1 MSTGKRKKKNT
12 RENKGEAGPT
22 AGSSASDWKPGN
34 VVDGIYLDQSLFQ
47 HQLIYKSESGVMQAF
62 LKGATVQ
69 TTRPQKDKTAGPSTE
84 KKTKAV
90 PWVEKYRPKCVDEVA
105 FQEEVVAVLKKSLE
119 GADLPNLL
127 FYGPPG
133 TGKTSTILA
142 AARELYGPELYR
154 QRVLELNASDERG
167 IQVVREKVK
176 NFAQLTVAGTRSDGK
191 PCPPFKIIVLDEAD
205 SMTAPAQAALRRTME
220 KESRT
225 TRFCLI
231 CNYISRIIEPLT
243 SRCSKF
249 RFKPLAN
256 QIQEERL
263 LMICDKEN
271 LKYTKESIAALVKV
285 SEGDLRKAITFL
297 QSAARLNVDREI
309 TERAVIEIA
318 GVVPPKMIDNLLQI
332 CFKGTFE
339 KLEVAVRNMVD
350 EGYAAT
356 QILSQLHES
365 IIEQDLS
372 DKEKSAITEK
382 MAVVSKCLSDGADEY
397 LQMLSLCSVIMQ
409 ETSQNN

>member
-1 MSTGKRKKKNT
+1 
-12 RENKGEAGPT
+12 
-22 AGSSASDWKPGN
+22 
-34 VVDGIYLDQSLFQ
+34 
-47 HQLIYKSESGVMQAF
+47 MQAF
-62 LKGATVQ
+62 LKGAGVGK
-69 TTRPQKDKTAGPSTE
+69 PLKDKGPAGPSAD
-84 KKTKAV
+84 KKPKTV

-176 NFAQLTVAGTRSDGK
+176 TFAQLTVAGTRPDGK
-191 PCPPFKIIVLDEAD
+191 LCPPFKIIILDEAD

-256 QIQEERL
+256 RIQEERL
-263 LMICDKEN
+263 LEICEKEN
-271 LKYTKESIAALVKV
+271 LKYT
-285 SEGDLRKAITFL
+285 
-297 QSAARLNVDREI
+297 RE
-309 TERAVIEIA
+309 
-318 GVVPPKMIDNLLQI
+318 VVPSKMIEGLLQT

-339 KLEVAVRNMVD
+339 RLEVTVRNLVND
-350 EGYAAT
+350 GYAAT

-365 IIEQDLS
+365 IIESDLK
-372 DKEKSAITEK
+372 DKDKSIITEK

-409 ETSQNN
+409 RAAQS

>member
-1 MSTGKRKKKNT
+1 
-12 RENKGEAGPT
+12 
-22 AGSSASDWKPGN
+22 
-34 VVDGIYLDQSLFQ
+34 
-47 HQLIYKSESGVMQAF
+47 MQAF
-62 LKGATVQ
+62 LKGATAPVS
-69 TTRPQKDKTAGPSTE
+69 RAPRDKAAAASSE
-84 KKTKAV
+84 KKAKAV
-90 PWVEKYRPKCVDEVA
+90 PWVEKYRPKCIDEVA

-142 AARELYGPELYR
+142 AAKELYGPQLYR

-167 IQVVREKVK
+167 IQVIREKVK
-176 NFAQLTVAGTRSDGK
+176 NFAQLTVSGTRPDGK
-191 PCPPFKIIVLDEAD
+191 PCPPFKIIILDEAD
-205 SMTAPAQAALRRTME
+205 SMTGPAQAALRRTME

-263 LMICDKEN
+263 LEICEKEK
-271 LKYTKESIAALVKV
+271 LQYTEESIAALVQV

-297 QSAARLNVDREI
+297 QSVARLSGNKEI
-309 TERAVIEIA
+309 TVGAVVEIA
-318 GVVPPKMIDNLLQI
+318 GVVPSPMIHSLLQI
-332 CFKGTFE
+332 CFRGTFE
-339 KLEVAVRNMVD
+339 NLEVVLKNTVD

-356 QILSQLHES
+356 QILNQLLDS
-365 IIEQDLS
+365 IIEQDLP
-372 DKEKSAITEK
+372 DKNKSAITEK

-409 ETSQNN
+409 QASQA

>member
-1 MSTGKRKKKNT
+1 
-12 RENKGEAGPT
+12 
-22 AGSSASDWKPGN
+22 
-34 VVDGIYLDQSLFQ
+34 
-47 HQLIYKSESGVMQAF
+47 MQAF
-62 LKGATVQ
+62 LKGASIQSTK
-69 TTRPQKDKTAGPSTE
+69 PQKDKAAGPSGE
-84 KKTKAV
+84 KKNKPV

-167 IQVVREKVK
+167 IQVIREKVK
-176 NFAQLTVAGTRSDGK
+176 NFAQLTVAGTRTDGK
-191 PCPPFKIIVLDEAD
+191 PCPPFKIIILDEAD
-205 SMTAPAQAALRRTME
+205 SMTNAAQAALRRTME

-231 CNYISRIIEPLT
+231 CNYVSRIIEPLT

-249 RFKPLAN
+249 RFKPLDD

-263 LMICDKEN
+263 VEICEKEN
-271 LKYTKESIAALVKV
+271 LKYTKEAIAALVKV

-297 QSAARLNVDREI
+297 QSTARLNGEKDI
-309 TERAVIEIA
+309 TESIVIEIA
-318 GVVPPKMIDNLLQI
+318 GVVPTKMLNNLLQI
-332 CFKGTFE
+332 CYSSTFD
-339 KLEVAVRNMVD
+339 KLEIAVKNMID

-356 QILSQLHES
+356 QIISQLHDM
-365 IIEQDLS
+365 IIEESLS
-372 DKEKSAITEK
+372 DRQKSAITEK
-382 MAVVSKCLSDGADEY
+382 MAEVDKCLADGADEY
-397 LQMLSLCSVIMQ
+397 LQMMSLCSVIMQ
-409 ETSQNN
+409 QASQSN

>member
-1 MSTGKRKKKNT
+1 
-12 RENKGEAGPT
+12 
-22 AGSSASDWKPGN
+22 
-34 VVDGIYLDQSLFQ
+34 
-47 HQLIYKSESGVMQAF
+47 MQAF
-62 LKGATVQ
+62 LKGSTQSVK
-69 TTRPQKDKTAGPSTE
+69 PQRDKAAAGSGGE
-84 KKTKAV
+84 KRQKAV

-176 NFAQLTVAGTRSDGK
+176 NFAQLTVAGTRPDGK
-191 PCPPFKIIVLDEAD
+191 ACPPFKIIILDEAD
-205 SMTAPAQAALRRTME
+205 SMTSAAQAALRRTME

-231 CNYISRIIEPLT
+231 CNYVSRIIEPLT

-256 QIQEERL
+256 DIQQERL
-263 LMICDKEN
+263 IEICEKES
-271 LKYTKESIAALVKV
+271 LKYSKEGIEALVKV
-285 SEGDLRKAITFL
+285 SEGDLRKAITLL
-297 QSAARLNVDREI
+297 QSAARLSTEKEI
-309 TERAVIEIA
+309 TESVIIEIA
-318 GVVPPKMIDNLLQI
+318 GTMI
-332 CFKGTFE
+332 
-339 KLEVAVRNMVD
+339 D
-350 EGYAAT
+350 EGYAGT
-356 QILSQLHES
+356 QILNQLHDI
-365 IIEQDLS
+365 IIEESLS
-372 DKEKSAITEK
+372 DKQKSVITEK
-382 MAVVSKCLSDGADEY
+382 MAVVDKCLVDGADEY
-397 LQMLSLCSVIMQ
+397 LQLLGLSSVIMQ
-409 ETSQNN
+409 QATQNS

>member
-1 MSTGKRKKKNT
+1 
-12 RENKGEAGPT
+12 
-22 AGSSASDWKPGN
+22 
-34 VVDGIYLDQSLFQ
+34 
-47 HQLIYKSESGVMQAF
+47 MQAF

-69 TTRPQKDKTAGPSTE
+69 STRPQKDKAAAGPGTE
-84 KKTKAV
+84 KRAKAV

-176 NFAQLTVAGTRSDGK
+176 NFAQLTVAGSRTDGK
-191 PCPPFKIIVLDEAD
+191 PCPPFKIIILDEAD

-220 KESRT
+220 KQSRT

-256 QIQEERL
+256 QIQEQRL
-263 LMICDKEN
+263 LEICGKEN

-297 QSAARLNVDREI
+297 QSAARLNTDKEI
-309 TERAVIEIA
+309 TERCIIEIA
-318 GVVPPKMIDNLLQI
+318 GVVPDKMIDNLLQI

-339 KLEVAVRNMVD
+339 KLEVAVKDIVD

-356 QILSQLHES
+356 QILTQLHES
-365 IIEQDLS
+365 VIERDLS
-372 DKEKSAITEK
+372 DKQKSAITEK
-382 MAVVSKCLSDGADEY
+382 MAVVGKCLSDGADEY
-397 LQMLSLCSVIMQ
+397 LQILSLCSVMMQ
-409 ETSQNN
+409 QASQNN

>member
-1 MSTGKRKKKNT
+1 
-12 RENKGEAGPT
+12 
-22 AGSSASDWKPGN
+22 
-34 VVDGIYLDQSLFQ
+34 
-47 HQLIYKSESGVMQAF
+47 MQAF
-62 LKGATVQ
+62 LKGSSSQSVKA
-69 TTRPQKDKTAGPSTE
+69 QKASSSSSSSAGE
-84 KKTKAV
+84 KKQKAV

-176 NFAQLTVAGTRSDGK
+176 RFAQLTAAGTRLDGK
-191 PCPPFKIIVLDEAD
+191 PCPPFKIIILDEAD
-205 SMTAPAQAALRRTME
+205 SMTGAAQAALRRTME

-231 CNYISRIIEPLT
+231 CNYVSRIIEPLT

-256 QIQEERL
+256 DIQQERL
-263 LMICDKEN
+263 LQICGKES
-271 LKYTKESIAALVKV
+271 LKYTTEGIEALVSV
-285 SEGDLRKAITFL
+285 SEGDLRKAITYL
-297 QSAARLNVDREI
+297 QSAARLHAEQEI
-309 TERAVIEIA
+309 TEQIIIEIA
-318 GVVPPKMIDNLLQI
+318 GDMI
-332 CFKGTFE
+332 
-339 KLEVAVRNMVD
+339 D

-356 QILSQLHES
+356 NVLNQLHDV
-365 IIEQDLS
+365 IIDEKLS
-372 DKEKSAITEK
+372 DKQKSVITQK
-382 MAVVSKCLSDGADEY
+382 MAEVDKCLADGADEY
-397 LQMLSLCSVIMQ
+397 LQLLSLCSVIMQ
-409 ETSQNN
+409 QATHST

>member
-1 MSTGKRKKKNT
+1 MSVPGFKCVRLDPDLDSVPPQPRQPNPAPPTDQPAA
-12 RENKGEAGPT
+12 GEAGAAQPLPGGQTVEEKPAVKNIYPQNELT
-22 AGSSASDWKPGN
+22 AAASAVGGGTTPPPYGEPSIPHHTRSNK
-34 VVDGIYLDQSLFQ
+34 IYLPTSNPPTNLHVTAPMMEVASGDGSA
-47 HQLIYKSESGVMQAF
+47 QLIHRPWLFSEMKEASQQ
-62 LKGATVQ
+62 LPRVQ
-69 TTRPQKDKTAGPSTE
+69 D
-84 KKTKAV
+84 
-90 PWVEKYRPKCVDEVA
+90 
-105 FQEEVVAVLKKSLE
+105 
-119 GADLPNLL
+119 
-127 FYGPPG
+127 
-133 TGKTSTILA
+133 
-142 AARELYGPELYR
+142 ELYR

-167 IQVVREKVK
+167 IQVIREKVK
-176 NFAQLTVAGTRSDGK
+176 NFAQLTVAGTRTDGK
-191 PCPPFKIIVLDEAD
+191 PCPPFKIIILDEAD

-263 LMICDKEN
+263 LEICEKEN

-297 QSAARLNVDREI
+297 QSAARLNVNKEI
-309 TERAVIEIA
+309 TERTVIEIA
-318 GVVPPKMIDNLLQI
+318 GVIPPKMIDNLLQI

-372 DKEKSAITEK
+372 DKQKSAITEK
-382 MAVVSKCLSDGADEY
+382 MAVVGKCLSDGADEY

-409 ETSQNN
+409 QASQNN

>member
-1 MSTGKRKKKNT
+1 
-12 RENKGEAGPT
+12 
-22 AGSSASDWKPGN
+22 
-34 VVDGIYLDQSLFQ
+34 
-47 HQLIYKSESGVMQAF
+47 MQAF
-62 LKGATVQ
+62 LKGATIQ
-69 TTRPQKDKTAGPSTE
+69 TSRPQKDKVTAGPSGE
-84 KKTKAV
+84 KKAKAV

-105 FQEEVVAVLKKSLE
+105 FQDEVVTVLKKSLE

-167 IQVVREKVK
+167 IQVIREKVK
-176 NFAQLTVAGTRSDGK
+176 NFAQLTVAGTHPNGK
-191 PCPPFKIIVLDEAD
+191 PCPPFKIIILDEAD

-220 KESRT
+220 KESRS

-249 RFKPLAN
+249 RFKPLAS

-263 LMICDKEN
+263 LEICDKEK
-271 LKYTKESIAALVKV
+271 LKYTKASIAALVQL

-297 QSAARLNVDREI
+297 QSAARLNADKEI
-309 TERAVIEIA
+309 TDQAIIEIA
-318 GVVPPKMIDNLLQI
+318 GVIPSKMIDKLLQI
-332 CFKGTFE
+332 CFRGTFE
-339 KLEVAVRNMVD
+339 KLEVAVRNMVN

-356 QILSQLHES
+356 QILSQLHDCILEKD
-365 IIEQDLS
+365 ITDEQ
-372 DKEKSAITEK
+372 KSAIFEK
-382 MAVVSKCLSDGADEY
+382 MAVVGKCLADGADEY

-409 ETSQNN
+409 QAGQS

>member
-1 MSTGKRKKKNT
+1 
-12 RENKGEAGPT
+12 
-22 AGSSASDWKPGN
+22 
-34 VVDGIYLDQSLFQ
+34 
-47 HQLIYKSESGVMQAF
+47 MQAF
-62 LKGATVQ
+62 LKGTSTQ
-69 TTRPQKDKTAGPSTE
+69 GTRPLKEKGTGTSGE
-84 KKTKAV
+84 KKQKSV
-90 PWVEKYRPKCVDEVA
+90 PWVEKYRPKCMEEVA
-105 FQEEVVAVLKKSLE
+105 FQEEVVAVLKKTIE

-176 NFAQLTVAGTRSDGK
+176 RFAQLTVAGHRTDGK
-191 PCPPFKIIVLDEAD
+191 PCPPFKIIILDEAD
-205 SMTAPAQAALRRTME
+205 SMTNAAQAALRRTME

-256 QIQEERL
+256 QVQEERL
-263 LMICDKEN
+263 LDICDKEN
-271 LKYTKESIAALVKV
+271 LKYSKEGIAALVKV

-297 QSAARLNVDREI
+297 QSAARLNTDNEI
-309 TERAVIEIA
+309 TESAVIEIA
-318 GVVPPKMIDNLLQI
+318 G
-332 CFKGTFE
+332 
-339 KLEVAVRNMVD
+339 NMVD

-356 QILSQLHES
+356 QIVNQLHEA
-365 IIEQDLS
+365 IIEEELN
-372 DKEKSAITEK
+372 DKQKSAITEK
-382 MAVVSKCLSDGADEY
+382 MAVVDKCLVDGADEY

-409 ETSQNN
+409 QATE